1 MPLTKQTL
9 LLNKEA
15 ILLDSCDSL
24 FATHELINENIIPY
38 FPFLESIFQDLL
50 HRLNLESDVRFLGVA
65 TKHTFLPGYYDYTF
79 NLISK
84 NGKKII
90 QWEILDATD
99 IYNNQKR
106 QQQFYQEKVISLNPS
121 SRRKNQ

>member
-1 MPLTKQTL
+1 MTLNKQTL

-24 FATHELINENIIPY
+24 FATHELINENIIPH
-38 FPFLESIFQDLL
+38 FPFLESIFHDLL
-50 HRLNLESDVRFLGVA
+50 QRLNLEPNVRFLGVA
-65 TKHTFLPGYYDYTF
+65 TKHTFLPGYYDYVF

-90 QWEILDATD
+90 QWQILDATD
-99 IYNNQKR
+99 TYISQKQ
-106 QQQFYQEKVISLNPS
+106 QQQFYQERIISEKS
-121 SRRKNQ
+121 SDK

>member
-1 MPLTKQTL
+1 MILIKQTL

-24 FATHELINENIIPY
+24 FVTNEYLNENIIPY

-50 HRLNLESDVRFLGVA
+50 QRLRPEHNITFSGVS
-65 TKHTFLPGYYDYTF
+65 TKHAFLPGYYDYIF

-84 NGKKII
+84 NGKHLI
-90 QWEILDATD
+90 QWQILDATEV
-99 IYNNQKR
+99 YKNQKLH
-106 QQQFYQEKVISLNPS
+106 QQSYQEKILSKKPKSNH
-121 SRRKNQ
+121 